1 MNTWNQEQLNQLPK
15 EMLVQLYLQMSSA
28 LDTIMEQNRKITEQN
43 ERQARQIEALQEN
56 LAVLVQNRFGRK
68 TEKVKQTDG
77 QYSLDF
83 DTMTLVLTALFPDG
97 YTELPAEKMRPL
109 LEYTPAHMQQVI
121 NHVHIDNDEF
131 EFDEPDDEQTF
142 RTQIVEYD
150 KQVEMEQRSFVN
162 WQLSLCCQNIAK
174 SVNILEKCILKK
186 PYYGMMIKHWRN
198 SKNEPID
205 DVTSR
210 ISYEK

>member
-1 MNTWNQEQLNQLPK
+1 MERRVVITGMGAVTPLGNNVETYWKNLKNGVLGIDFIK
-15 EMLVQLYLQMSSA
+15 NV
-28 LDTIMEQNRKITEQN
+28 DTENFETKIAAEVKDFN
-43 ERQARQIEALQEN
+43 PEE
-56 LAVLVQNRFGRK
+56 VL
-68 TEKVKQTDG
+68 ED
-77 QYSLDF
+77 
-83 DTMTLVLTALFPDG
+83 
-97 YTELPAEKMRPL
+97 
-109 LEYTPAHMQQVI
+109 
-121 NHVHIDNDEF
+121 IDNDEF